1 MAHNKGKYPLVKT
14 LPANALPVQAYAE
27 EKKITVQWIYKQ
39 LRLLRDKKVKYLVF
53 KMVLWKTHNYVVPL
67 TALEIKMLK
76 QLHPKNVA

>member
-1 MAHNKGKYPLVKT
+1 MAHNAGKYPVVKI
-14 LPANALPVQAYAE
+14 LPQTALPVKAYAD

-39 LRLLRDKKVKYLVF
+39 LRLLRDKKTKYLIF
-53 KMVLWKTHNYVVPL
+53 KMVLWKGQNYVVPL